1 MTRRDLLLLFL
12 LGLAVPL
19 AIAQFQ
25 SLPGYMDADYYF
37 GGGLQLAS
45 GRGFTE
51 PYLWNYLDDPAGLPH
66 PSHTYWMPLASI
78 VAALGMSVGGLTFSA
93 ARLPFLLLAACVP
106 PLTATLAFSFSQNR
120 ALAFVSGLLA
130 CFPVYYAP
138 FLPVTDNYAIY
149 MLLGASFLLLLSS
162 LTSSGRNLSLRF
174 VVFGLL
180 SGLMT
185 LARSDGLLWLGITFL
200 LALWQ
205 ARQLNPPNP
214 FHFTFYSLRLI
225 LFASLGYLLVMG
237 FWYARNLSLFD
248 SLMAPGTRYA
258 LWITSYNET
267 FAYPPAQVSFE
278 NWLAAGVDSALNARL
293 AALRLNLLNAFAA
306 QGGIFLFPFIALG
319 LWQFR
324 RDLRVRIGALAWIGL
339 LLAMTLV
346 FPFAGPRGA
355 FFHAGAALQPLW
367 WSLAPL
373 GLDAVIGSARRRG
386 WFTAQAFVVFRG
398 ALVALAFAMTVLLVY
413 IRVIQP
419 GWESEDGL
427 YVQVERRLVESGAQ
441 PGDIVIA
448 RNPPGYYV
456 AAGRAAIALPSSG
469 LESVLAVAAR
479 FDARYLVLEEKG
491 VTGDLRAL
499 YDSPDANPSFEY
511 LGDTDGTKL
520 FEILR

>member
-1 MTRRDLLLLFL
+1 MTRRGLLLLFL

-19 AIAQFQ
+19 VIAQFQ

-45 GRGFTE
+45 GKGFTE
-51 PYLWNYLDDPAGLPH
+51 PYLWNYLDNPAGLPH

-78 VAALGMSVGGLTFSA
+78 IAALGMSVGGLTYAA

-106 PLTATLAFSFSQNR
+106 PLTAALAFSFSQNR
-120 ALAFVSGLLA
+120 ALALASGLLA

-149 MLLGASFLLLLSS
+149 MILGGGYLLLLQKEVSP
-162 LTSSGRNLSLRF
+162 GKF
-174 VVFGLL
+174 VLL
-180 SGLMT
+180 GIISGLMT

-200 LALWQ
+200 LALWKAKQ
-205 ARQLNPPNP
+205 PNLLR
-214 FHFTFYSLRLI
+214 FTFYSLR
-225 LFASLGYLLVMG
+225 FAFFALLGYLLIMG
-237 FWYARNLSLFD
+237 FWYVRNLSLFEG
-248 SLMAPGTRYA
+248 LMAPGTRYA
-258 LWITSYNET
+258 LWLTSYNET
-267 FAYPPAQVSFE
+267 FAYPPAQITFE
-278 NWLAAGVDSALNARL
+278 NWLAAGLDSALKARL
-293 AALRLNLLNAFAA
+293 TALRLNLLNAFAA
-306 QGGIFLFPFIALG
+306 QGGIFLFPFIVIG

-324 RDLRVRIGALAWIGL
+324 RDLRVRVGTLAWIGL

-355 FFHAGAALQPLW
+355 FFHAGAALQTLW

-386 WFTAQAFVVFRG
+386 WFTAQAFVIFRG
-398 ALVALAFAMTVLLVY
+398 ALVVLSLAMTVLIVY

-419 GWESEDGL
+419 GWETEDGL
-427 YVQVERRLVESGAQ
+427 YVQVEQRLVERGAQ
-441 PGDIVIA
+441 PGDIVIT

-469 LESVLAVAAR
+469 LESILAVAAR
-479 FDARYLVLEEKG
+479 YDARFLVLEEKG
-491 VTGDLRAL
+491 VTGDLRTL
-499 YDSPDANPSFEY
+499 YDAPGANPSFEY
-511 LGDTDGTKL
+511 LGETDGTKL
-520 FEILR
+520 FEILP

>member
-19 AIAQFQ
+19 VIAQFQ

-45 GRGFTE
+45 GKGFTE

-66 PSHTYWMPLASI
+66 PSHTYWMPLASL
-78 VAALGMSVGGLTFSA
+78 VAAWGMFLGGLTYAA

-106 PLTATLAFSFSQNR
+106 PLTATLALSFSQNR
-120 ALAFVSGLLA
+120 ALAFISGLLA

-149 MLLGASFLLLLSS
+149 MILGGSYFLLLQKEV
-162 LTSSGRNLSLRF
+162 SSGKF
-174 VVFGLL
+174 VLL
-180 SGLMT
+180 GITSGLMT
-185 LARSDGLLWLGITFL
+185 LARSDGLLWLGVTFL

-205 ARQLNPPNP
+205 ARRLNPSAQLR
-214 FHFTFYSLRLI
+214 FTFHSLRFI
-225 LFASLGYLLVMG
+225 LFAILGYLLVMG

-258 LWITSYNET
+258 LWLTSYNET
-267 FAYPPAQVSFE
+267 FAYPPAQISFE
-278 NWLAAGVDSALNARL
+278 NWLAAGLDSALNARL
-293 AALRLNLLNAFAA
+293 TALRLNLLNAFAA
-306 QGGIFLFPFIALG
+306 QGGIFLFPFIAIG

-324 RDLRVRIGALAWIGL
+324 RDLRVRVGALAWIGL
-339 LLAMTLV
+339 LFAMTLA

-367 WSLAPL
+367 WSLAPI
-373 GLDAVIGSARRRG
+373 GLDSVIGSARRRG
-386 WFTAQAFVVFRG
+386 WFTSQAFAVFRG
-398 ALVALAFAMTVLLVY
+398 ALVALALAMTVLIVY

-419 GWESEDGL
+419 GWETEDGL
-427 YVQVERRLVESGAQ
+427 YVQVEQRMVESGAQ

-456 AAGRAAIALPSSG
+456 ATGRSAIALPSSG

-479 FDARYLVLEEKG
+479 YEARYLVLEEKG
-491 VTGDLRAL
+491 VTGDLRTL
-499 YDSPDANPSFEY
+499 YDAPDANPSFEY
-511 LGDTDGTKL
+511 LGETDGTKL
-520 FEILR
+520 FEILP

>member
-1 MTRRDLLLLFL
+1 
-12 LGLAVPL
+12 
-19 AIAQFQ
+19 
-25 SLPGYMDADYYF
+25 
-37 GGGLQLAS
+37 
-45 GRGFTE
+45 
-51 PYLWNYLDDPAGLPH
+51 
-66 PSHTYWMPLASI
+66 MPLASMI
-78 VAALGMSVGGLTFSA
+78 AALGMFAGGLTYTA

-106 PLTATLAFSFSQNR
+106 PLTAALAFSFSQTR
-120 ALAFVSGLLA
+120 APAFVSGLLV

-138 FLPVTDNYAIY
+138 FLPVTDNYAVY

-162 LTSSGRNLSLRF
+162 LASSARNHSLLF
-174 VVFGLL
+174 AAFGLL

-205 ARQLNPPNP
+205 AKQLDPPNP
-214 FHFTFYSLRLI
+214 LRFTSFVFRLSF
-225 LFASLGYLLVMG
+225 FALLGYLLVMG

-248 SLMAPGTRYA
+248 SLMAPGTRSA

-267 FAYPPAQVSFE
+267 FAYPPAQIGFE
-278 NWLAAGVDSALNARL
+278 NWLAAGLDSALNARL
-293 AALRLNLLNAFAA
+293 TALRLNLLNAFAA
-306 QGGIFLFPFIALG
+306 QGEIFLFPFIVIG

-324 RDLRVRIGALAWIGL
+324 RDLRVRVGALAWAGL

-367 WSLAPL
+367 WSLAPI
-373 GLDAVIGSARRRG
+373 GLDSVIGSARRRG
-386 WFTAQAFVVFRG
+386 WFTSQAFVVFRG
-398 ALVALAFAMTVLLVY
+398 ALVVLSLAMTVLIVY

-419 GWESEDGL
+419 GWEAEDGL
-427 YVQVERRLVESGAQ
+427 YAPVEQRLVERGAR

-448 RNPPGYYV
+448 RNPPGYFV
-456 AAGRAAIALPSSG
+456 VTGRSAIALPSSG
-469 LESVLAVAAR
+469 IESILAVAAR
-479 FDARYLVLEEKG
+479 YDARYLVLEEKG

-499 YDSPDANPSFEY
+499 YDAPDANPAFEY
-511 LGDTDGTKL
+511 LGETNGSKL